1 MVILIK
7 HCLSQKEDKMSD
19 GTATIDTK
27 PPVPVTQEGQGEA
40 PQPAEQP
47 KEPGLIDKARAKAVN
62 TAKAIKG
69 LFTREPSHDVV
80 KDIADGKVNDVSV
93 PTETAQPL
101 SETTPDEVVA
111 AAETTT
117 KAATPPTEN
126 PSAGFS
132 FADMID
138 RQKNISN
145 EDVASE
151 AASGNVLAKDKLR
164 KTKDEPAATPDT
176 SDISTTKPPETKPD
190 TKDPEPDTAEPT
202 STDASE
208 GKVDTEPQKNDKSD
222 QTSNNKMKPPERT
235 PSTPTPEE
243 PKAESTTDKAAE
255 SPDAKSDA
263 ETDNTKPE
271 ETDTEPKAPDSDQND
286 TPKDAEEPK
295 AEETDTKQDAPDSS
309 DETTNP
315 QDNKPDAKPAD
326 PEPANDSAEST
337 KDTQPDAKPSENAEP
352 KSELDKQ
359 RDALLE
365 RLKEQGMPEEKIK
378 QLEQVMKENPD
389 AIQHISDKVDELQG
403 MTPEEAAQAQEEM
416 QNELAQLQ
424 KESDEAKARGEALP
438 PEKAKRL
445 GILKGLLLTVG
456 IILAAGFVGTALVA
470 TTAASMGGGRR

>member
-1 MVILIK
+1 M
-7 HCLSQKEDKMSD
+7 CRSPSS
-19 GTATIDTK
+19 TTSATD
-27 PPVPVTQEGQGEA
+27 
-40 PQPAEQP
+40 
-47 KEPGLIDKARAKAVN
+47 AVN
-62 TAKAIKG
+62 SPLSSG
-69 LFTREPSHDVV
+69 
-80 KDIADGKVNDVSV
+80 DIAIASV
-93 PTETAQPL
+93 RIPSRFAFSGGSASPL
-101 SETTPDEVVA
+101 A
-111 AAETTT
+111 
-117 KAATPPTEN
+117 
-126 PSAGFS
+126 
-132 FADMID
+132 FA
-138 RQKNISN
+138 
-145 EDVASE
+145 
-151 AASGNVLAKDKLR
+151 
-164 KTKDEPAATPDT
+164 
-176 SDISTTKPPETKPD
+176 
-190 TKDPEPDTAEPT
+190 
-202 STDASE
+202 
-208 GKVDTEPQKNDKSD
+208 
-222 QTSNNKMKPPERT
+222 
-235 PSTPTPEE
+235 
-243 PKAESTTDKAAE
+243 
-255 SPDAKSDA
+255 
-263 ETDNTKPE
+263 
-271 ETDTEPKAPDSDQND
+271 
-286 TPKDAEEPK
+286 
-295 AEETDTKQDAPDSS
+295 SS